1 MTKPEIL
8 VIDDDESI
16 TATVSNYLA
25 SKGYRVTVAN
35 DSEDALELLDARQFA
50 IILSDIYIDR
60 LTGLDILRHAQ
71 ERHAGTPVILMTA
84 RGSVRTTVEA
94 EMGGAFDYLAKPFD
108 LKDLLAVVQRAER
121 SREVQPEEEPSE
133 DLEQFGG
140 MIGFSTP
147 MIDVYKRIARSA
159 RSDETVLILGES
171 GVGKELV
178 AKAIHDH
185 SSRSNKPFV
194 AVDSGA
200 VSGSLWESEV
210 FGALRGAFTGADR
223 DRPGIVETARGGTL
237 FFDEVGEV
245 PMEFQAKLLRFLQ
258 EKEYR
263 PLGAGAPRKADVR
276 VIAATNRDLEAMVRE
291 GKFREDLLYR
301 LNVLRIEVP
310 PLRERRSDI
319 PFLVKRILAEA
330 CESSGKNLWFE
341 AEAEQ
346 ILTEHDWPGNV
357 RQLQNLLR
365 RLVTMEPQG
374 VISRQALQQ
383 QLEESIRAV
392 PEEDEPVELN
402 AVERQQILRV
412 LEQAGGNK
420 TRAAELLGIQRR
432 TLYKKLA
439 RIERERS
446 ISGTVP
452 CPQGPSGSSTGG
464 EP

>member
-1 MTKPEIL
+1 MTEPEIL
-8 VIDDDESI
+8 VIDDDDSI
-16 TATVSNYLA
+16 TATVSNYLV

-35 DSEDALELLDARQFA
+35 DSEDALDLLDSRKFA

-60 LTGLDILRHAQ
+60 LTGLDILRHAR
-71 ERHAGTPVILMTA
+71 ERGSGTLVILMTA

-108 LKDLLAVVQRAER
+108 LKDLLAVIQRAER
-121 SREVQPEEEPSE
+121 SREAQPQEEHDE

-140 MIGFSTP
+140 MIGFSAS
-147 MIDVYKRIARSA
+147 MVDVYKRIARSA
-159 RSDETVLILGES
+159 RSDETVLILGET

-185 SSRSNKPFV
+185 SSRSGKPFV

-245 PMEFQAKLLRFLQ
+245 PMEFQSKLLRFLQ

-276 VIAATNRDLEAMVRE
+276 VIAATNRHLEQMVRE
-291 GKFREDLLYR
+291 GEYREDLLYR

-319 PFLVKRILAEA
+319 PFLIKRILAEA

-346 ILTEHDWPGNV
+346 ILAEHDWPGNV
-357 RQLQNLLR
+357 RQLQNVVR
-365 RLVTMEPQG
+365 RLVTMEPHG
-374 VISRQALQQ
+374 VISKDAAERQLA
-383 QLEESIRAV
+383 ESARTTTGD
-392 PEEDEPVELN
+392 DEPVELD

-420 TRAAELLGIQRR
+420 TRAAALLGIQRR

-439 RIERERS
+439 RIESERS
-446 ISGTVP
+446 A
-452 CPQGPSGSSTGG
+452 SSTSIDAKQGS
-464 EP
+464 

>member
-1 MTKPEIL
+1 MSKPEIL

-25 SKGYRVTVAN
+25 SKGYRITIAN
-35 DSEDALELLDARQFA
+35 DSEVALELLDARKFA

-71 ERHAGTPVILMTA
+71 ERDAGTPVILMTA

-108 LKDLLAVVQRAER
+108 LKDLLAVIQRAER
-121 SREVQPEEEPSE
+121 SREAQPEGEAAE

-147 MIDVYKRIARSA
+147 MVDVYKRIARSA
-159 RSDETVLILGES
+159 RSEETVLILGES

-185 SSRSNKPFV
+185 SPRSNKPFV

-200 VSGSLWESEV
+200 VTGSLWESEV
-210 FGALRGAFTGADR
+210 FGALKGAFTGADR

-245 PMEFQAKLLRFLQ
+245 PMEFQPKLLRFLQ

-276 VIAATNRDLEAMVRE
+276 VIAATNRSLDEMVRD

-310 PLRERRSDI
+310 PLRERKSDI
-319 PFLVKRILAEA
+319 PFLVKRILTEA
-330 CESSGKNLWFE
+330 CASSGKNLWFE
-341 AEAEQ
+341 ADAEDVLSQ
-346 ILTEHDWPGNV
+346 HPWPGNV
-357 RQLQNLLR
+357 RQLQNLIR

-374 VISRQALQQ
+374 AVSKDAVERQLGESAGLQT
-383 QLEESIRAV
+383 
-392 PEEDEPVELN
+392 EEDEPVELD
-402 AVERQQILRV
+402 ALERQQILRV

-439 RIERERS
+439 RIERD
-446 ISGTVP
+446 
-452 CPQGPSGSSTGG
+452 QGA
-464 EP
+464 

>member
-16 TATVSNYLA
+16 AATVSIYLA
-25 SKGYRVTVAN
+25 SKGYLVTVAN
-35 DSEDALELLDARQFA
+35 DSEDALALLDARRFA
-50 IILSDIYIDR
+50 VVLSDIYIDR
-60 LTGLDILRHAQ
+60 LTGLDILRHVR
-71 ERHAGTPVILMTA
+71 ERSPDTPVVLMTA
-84 RGSVRTTVEA
+84 RGSIRTTVDA

-108 LKDLLAVVQRAER
+108 LKDLLAVIQRAER
-121 SREVQPEEEPSE
+121 SREAQPAEGVSE

-147 MIDVYKRIARSA
+147 MVDVYKRIARSA
-159 RSDETVLILGES
+159 RSEETVLILGES

-185 SSRSNKPFV
+185 GARSQKPFV

-245 PMEFQAKLLRFLQ
+245 PLEFQAKLLRFLQ

-276 VIAATNRDLEAMVRE
+276 VIAATNRNLDEMARE
-291 GKFREDLLYR
+291 GTFREDLLYR

-310 PLRERRSDI
+310 ALRVRRSDI
-319 PFLVKRILAEA
+319 PFLMKRILAEA
-330 CESSGKNLWFE
+330 RESSGNW
-341 AEAEQ
+341 
-346 ILTEHDWPGNV
+346 
-357 RQLQNLLR
+357 
-365 RLVTMEPQG
+365 
-374 VISRQALQQ
+374 S
-383 QLEESIRAV
+383 
-392 PEEDEPVELN
+392 
-402 AVERQQILRV
+402 
-412 LEQAGGNK
+412 
-420 TRAAELLGIQRR
+420 RAAPCGQLPAACSARR
-432 TLYKKLA
+432 V
-439 RIERERS
+439 RS
-446 ISGTVP
+446 VVN
-452 CPQGPSGSSTGG
+452 
-464 EP
+464 

>member
-35 DSEDALELLDARQFA
+35 DSEDALELLNARKFA

-71 ERHAGTPVILMTA
+71 ERHASTPVVLMTA

-108 LKDLLAVVQRAER
+108 LKDLLAVVQLAER
-121 SREVQPEEEPSE
+121 SQEVQHEEEPSE

-140 MIGFSTP
+140 IIGFSTA
-147 MIDVYKRIARSA
+147 MVEVYKRIARSA

-178 AKAIHDH
+178 ARAIHDH
-185 SSRSNKPFV
+185 SPRGKKPFV

-210 FGALRGAFTGADR
+210 FGSLRGAFTGADR

-245 PMEFQAKLLRFLQ
+245 PIEFQSKLLRFLQ

-263 PLGAGAPRKADVR
+263 PLGAGAPRKTDVR
-276 VIAATNRDLEAMVRE
+276 VVAATNRDLEVMVRE

-319 PFLVKRILAEA
+319 PFLLKRILTDA
-330 CESSGKNLWFE
+330 CESSGKSVWFE

-346 ILTEHDWPGNV
+346 ILVQHDWPGNV
-357 RQLQNLLR
+357 RQLQNVIR
-365 RLVTMEPQG
+365 RLVTMEPKG
-374 VISRQALQQ
+374 AVSKAAVER
-383 QLEESIRAV
+383 QLEV
-392 PEEDEPVELN
+392 PVRPVPDEEEPVELD

-439 RIERERS
+439 RIERDQS
-446 ISGTVP
+446 V
-452 CPQGPSGSSTGG
+452 
-464 EP
+464 

>member
-16 TATVSNYLA
+16 TATVSNYLV

-35 DSEDALELLDARQFA
+35 DSEDALELLDSRKFA
-50 IILSDIYIDR
+50 IVLSDIYIDR
-60 LTGLDILRHAQ
+60 LTGLDILRHTR
-71 ERHAGTPVILMTA
+71 ERGAGTLVILMTA
-84 RGSVRTTVEA
+84 RGSIRTTVEA

-108 LKDLLAVVQRAER
+108 LKDLLAVIQRAER
-121 SREVQPEEEPSE
+121 SREAQPENEHAE

-140 MIGFSTP
+140 MIGFSAP
-147 MIDVYKRIARSA
+147 MVDVYKRIARSA

-178 AKAIHDH
+178 AQAIHDH
-185 SSRSNKPFV
+185 SSRSSKPFV

-245 PMEFQAKLLRFLQ
+245 PMEFQSKLLRFLQ

-276 VIAATNRDLEAMVRE
+276 VIAATNRHLEQMVRE
-291 GKFREDLLYR
+291 GEYREDLLYR

-319 PFLVKRILAEA
+319 PFLLKRILAEA

-346 ILTEHDWPGNV
+346 ILAAHDWPGNV
-357 RQLQNLLR
+357 RQLQNVIR
-365 RLVTMEPQG
+365 RVVTMEPQG
-374 VISRQALQQ
+374 VISKDAVERQIA
-383 QLEESIRAV
+383 ESARTATGD
-392 PEEDEPVELN
+392 DEPVELD

-420 TRAAELLGIQRR
+420 TRAAALLGIQRR

-439 RIERERS
+439 RIESER
-446 ISGTVP
+446 GV
-452 CPQGPSGSSTGG
+452 SSASSDAQK
-464 EP
+464 